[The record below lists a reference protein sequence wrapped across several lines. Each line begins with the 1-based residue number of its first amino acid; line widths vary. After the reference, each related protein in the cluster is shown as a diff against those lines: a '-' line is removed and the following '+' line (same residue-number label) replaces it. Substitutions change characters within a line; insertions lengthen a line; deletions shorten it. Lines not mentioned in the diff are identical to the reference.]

1 MTFELKSYFRSQT
14 YNRSKNLNLLFFDI
28 DGNNFNRVNFK
39 NGYNSL
45 IGTFDSTNNFN
56 LKCIEVDNPEYST
69 INWTDRDGQ
78 TTFSTDCDYL
88 STNDAKKNIFQIYP
102 NPVKEKFII
111 NTSNKIEIVE
121 IYSQTGQLLKT
132 SKSKEVNI
140 SNFPKENYLVKIK
153 TNKETIT
160 QKIIKE

>member
-14 YNRSKNLNLLFFDI
+14 YNPSKNLNLLFLDI

-39 NGYNSL
+39 NRHNSL

-56 LKCIEVDNPEYST
+56 FKCIEVDNPEYST

-88 STNDAKKNIFQIYP
+88 STNDAKKNIF
-102 NPVKEKFII
+102 
-111 NTSNKIEIVE
+111 
-121 IYSQTGQLLKT
+121 
-132 SKSKEVNI
+132 
-140 SNFPKENYLVKIK
+140 
-153 TNKETIT
+153 
-160 QKIIKE
+160 